1 MIKIIDIAVLRVN
14 KTFLPTPY
22 LNICNMN
29 LDEDLSD
36 ALKLKKELS
45 RKFEGVTVEEIFDG
59 EVIEN
64 EFGECYCIRKSA
76 EITSRPSKV
85 DKDTIL
91 SDLKLIPGIGDKTQ
105 EKLKSGGYR
114 TIKDLTT
121 HPLWEGSAKNFL
133 NLVEIGDFRNLQQ
146 EHLKN
151 VSVSHPIHLHLSDYH
166 DEFLLF
172 DLETMGLYNVP
183 IILFGAARLKL
194 NGSGSVEVS
203 QYLLRGLSEE
213 LSAIVAFQEEFD
225 GLPLITFN
233 GRRFDVPYL
242 KKRAGFYG
250 VKHSFDRFHLDLLH
264 FSRRFLSK
272 TLPDYRLSTIETHV
286 LGVERDIDMPGAL
299 VPEFYR
305 SFLETGNAGPLIP
318 IVEHNFQDVVSLAE
332 LFLHLKKVSL

>member
-1 MIKIIDIAVLRVN
+1 
-14 KTFLPTPY
+14 
-22 LNICNMN
+22 MN
-29 LDEDLSD
+29 LDEDLYGV
-36 ALKLKKELS
+36 LKLKKELS
-45 RKFEGVTVEEIFDG
+45 RRYSGLGIDEIFDG

-64 EFGECYCIRKSA
+64 EYGECYCIRRRA
-76 EITSRPSKV
+76 EIKSMPSKI
-85 DKDTIL
+85 DKDAIL

-105 EKLKSGGYR
+105 DKLKNEGYR

-121 HPLWEGSAKNFL
+121 HPLWEGHAKSLLGMIEARNFS
-133 NLVEIGDFRNLQQ
+133 ELQDRF
-146 EHLKN
+146 LKS

-166 DEFLLF
+166 DEFLLL
-172 DLETMGLYNVP
+172 DLETMGLYDVP
-183 IILFGAARLKL
+183 IILLGAARLRL

-250 VKHSFDRFHLDLLH
+250 VKHSFERFHLDLLH

-272 TLPDYRLSTIETHV
+272 ELPDCRLSTIETHI

-305 SFLETGNAGPLIP
+305 SFLDTGNAGPLIP

-332 LFLHLKKVSL
+332 LFCHLKKVSL